1 MATLNLDLGERSY
14 PIYIESGLLTDAAL
28 IASHIHGNRVCI
40 VTNDIVSPLYL
51 KGFKSQLK
59 SFTVDEVIL
68 PDGEA
73 EKNLSNFDVIMSH
86 LLEHEH
92 GRDTTLIALGG
103 GVIGDITGFAAACY
117 QRGINFI
124 QIPTT
129 LLSQV
134 DSSVGGKTAVN
145 HPLGKNM
152 IGAFYQPK
160 AVFIDI
166 DSLSTL
172 PIREFNAG
180 MAEVIKYGILGDKDF
195 FVWLENNVNAIKL
208 ADKAIL
214 ANMIEKCCQCKADIV
229 ASDEKEMGIR
239 ALLNLGHTFGH
250 AIEAEQGY
258 GNWLH
263 GEAVATG
270 MVLAAKLALTMN
282 LLEVS
287 DLCRIES
294 LIKAFDLPLIAP
306 KTMGLDD
313 FVRHMR
319 RDKKNIGG
327 KLRFIVPTAIGQ
339 SEIRDDVTVDML
351 QQGRYLF
358 MLSKIQCK
366 AKIIARVGYVS
377 TSEHTDKSDQNK

>member
-1 MATLNLDLGERSY
+1 MATLNLDLGPRSY
-14 PIYIESGLLTDAAL
+14 PIYIDTGLLNKTDLLSSYVRAK
-28 IASHIHGNRVCI
+28 RVCI
-40 VTNDIVSPLYL
+40 VTNDLVAPLYL
-51 KGFKSQLK
+51 ESFKAKLAN
-59 SFTVDEVIL
+59 FIVDEVIL

-73 EKNLSNFDVIMSH
+73 EKSLSNFEVIMSH
-86 LLEHEH
+86 MLAQEH

-117 QRGINFI
+117 QRGIDFI

-166 DSLSTL
+166 DSLDTL
-172 PIREFNAG
+172 PVREFNAG
-180 MAEVIKYGILGDKDF
+180 MAEVIKYGILGDRDF
-195 FVWLENNVNAIKL
+195 FIWLEDHSAAIKSGDKSVL
-208 ADKAIL
+208 AQ
-214 ANMIEKCCQCKADIV
+214 MIERCCQCKADIV
-229 ASDEKEMGIR
+229 AKDETEAGVR

-258 GNWLH
+258 GKWLH

-270 MVLAAKLALTMN
+270 MVLAGKLAVAMN

-287 DLCRIES
+287 EYRRMES
-294 LIKAFDLPLIAP
+294 LISAFDLPIIAP
-306 KTMGLDD
+306 ENMG
-313 FVRHMR
+313 FAEFIRHMR
-319 RDKKNIGG
+319 RDKKNIAG
-327 KLRFIVPTAIGQ
+327 KLRFIIPTAIGK
-339 SEIRDDVTVDML
+339 SEIRDDVSQDML
-351 QQGRYLF
+351 QEIL
-358 MLSKIQCK
+358 
-366 AKIIARVGYVS
+366 
-377 TSEHTDKSDQNK
+377 